1 MSANEQLHIALRQ
14 EISAMTPNRVDDLLA
29 RLGPQP
35 TPASDPA
42 ETVTRRPARRVYRQL
57 IAAVLALVLLGA
69 GVFYGVMRGR
79 RSTVII
85 DADASVAFTVDGF
98 DRVRS
103 VRLED
108 ARAVSVVDPTQLTG
122 KRLDDAVT
130 LVTTL
135 FISGDVLSETDNA
148 VLVSVQEDNAGRADA
163 LAQRTNNALSLAA
176 TDAAIAPHVLLQTL
190 PEQTSAVAGTGLG
203 KTALVDKLTGG
214 SARAD
219 ELLQASVQ
227 DLIYYTET
235 QDIPLEDT
243 TTLGT
248 LNTDVYYS
256 DDAAVTI
263 ACEAAGLAPA
273 YVSPVAELGWQGSE
287 LVYIVTLQPGSGV
300 QYYCVSARTGE
311 VLDSYMPDL
320 TGVRPEETPAPVET
334 TPAVPSAPVTP
345 GGSAT
350 PVPVPSV
357 PVPAV
362 PSVDPDSFRR
372 FVRFWE
378 DIDDLI

>member
-1 MSANEQLHIALRQ
+1 
-14 EISAMTPNRVDDLLA
+14 MTPNRVDDLLA

-214 SARAD
+214 SAR
-219 ELLQASVQ
+219 
-227 DLIYYTET
+227 
-235 QDIPLEDT
+235 
-243 TTLGT
+243 G
-248 LNTDVYYS
+248 
-256 DDAAVTI
+256 
-263 ACEAAGLAPA
+263 
-273 YVSPVAELGWQGSE
+273 
-287 LVYIVTLQPGSGV
+287 
-300 QYYCVSARTGE
+300 
-311 VLDSYMPDL
+311 
-320 TGVRPEETPAPVET
+320 
-334 TPAVPSAPVTP
+334 
-345 GGSAT
+345 
-350 PVPVPSV
+350 
-357 PVPAV
+357 
-362 PSVDPDSFRR
+362 
-372 FVRFWE
+372 
-378 DIDDLI
+378 